1 MNLTPLKHQVSR
13 HITNIPG
20 WRTNCKILVIESDDW
35 GNIRMPSKE
44 VYEKLLKAGL
54 WVDRCPYN
62 KYDSLA
68 SEEDLSALFG
78 VLTKFQD
85 KNGNHPIIT
94 ANSLVAN
101 PDFEKIKN
109 SGFKEYLFEPFTK
122 TLERYPK
129 HSESFLLWQ
138 EGIEKKLFYPQFHGR
153 EHLNVRRWMK
163 QLRSGSKETMLAFKN
178 ELFGISTTITT
189 EKRKSYLAALDW
201 DDESDLAHH
210 KELLSEGLDLFEDLF
225 KYKSASYIATNY
237 TWHPEIELTLA
248 EKGVR
253 FIQGAGTQSKPG
265 LNGNTLI
272 RHRLGQKN
280 SFGQTYLTRNCGFE
294 PSLNEKKDW
303 VSSCLK
309 EIEIAFFWKKPAVI
323 SSHRLNYIGFIDESN
338 RSRNLKHL
346 ESLLKTIV
354 KKWPEVEFLTSEQLG
369 EVIIRKELK

>member
-1 MNLTPLKHQVSR
+1 MLRHLKNLASTHRKNALGWT
-13 HITNIPG
+13 TN
-20 WRTNCKILVIESDDW
+20 RKIVVIESDDW
-35 GNIRMPSKE
+35 GSIRMPSRE
-44 VYEKLLKAGL
+44 VYDNLLKMGL
-54 WVDRCPYN
+54 RVDQCPYN
-62 KYDSLA
+62 RYDSLA
-68 SEEDLSALFG
+68 SEEDFSALFEA
-78 VLTKFQD
+78 LTKFQD
-85 KNGNHPIIT
+85 KNGNKPVFT

-129 HSESFLLWQ
+129 QSGSFNLWQ

-163 QLRSGSKETMLAFKN
+163 WLQSGSEETMLAFEN
-178 ELFGISTTITT
+178 QLFGISTNITS

-201 DDESDLAHH
+201 DDESDLEHH